1 MLTLDGK
8 ILLYSKTAA
17 RDYRWI
23 CIDESISYADATN
36 MHQDFLAVL
45 RKYSNG
51 TGFPAH
57 VFVRSLKNG
66 LAFYRIVKSR
76 RSDISGRAIFEL
88 KGLSTE
94 IPESWDLC
102 YRINKAVFDLLYH
115 NRVQVDKL
123 KDEDE
128 RLVRSFVYSF
138 DDSITGNEDA
148 RFKIIDEEITS
159 FFKGE
164 KWGNGFLLTEVNG
177 VPRLEHL
184 AVYESETESSSVPKG
199 GKVTAEPSKPSF
211 FMRLFRKK

>member
-1 MLTLDGK
+1 MQTLDGK

-23 CIDESISYADATN
+23 CIDESISYDDATN

-51 TGFPAH
+51 MGFPAH

-76 RSDISGRAIFEL
+76 RNDISGRAIFEL

-102 YRINKAVFDLLYH
+102 YKINKAAFDLLYH

-128 RLVRSFVYSF
+128 RLIRPFAYSF
-138 DDSITGNEDA
+138 DDSITENDDAQFKVVNEQ
-148 RFKIIDEEITS
+148 IS
-159 FFKGE
+159 LFFKGE

-184 AVYESETESSSVPKG
+184 VVYESGRTPSAVPSGRKNTTPP
-199 GKVTAEPSKPSF
+199 KQNF
-211 FMRLFRKK
+211 FMRMFRKK

>member
-1 MLTLDGK
+1 MD
-8 ILLYSKTAA
+8 ILQPFC
-17 RDYRWI
+17 RD
-23 CIDESISYADATN
+23 
-36 MHQDFLAVL
+36 
-45 RKYSNG
+45 
-51 TGFPAH
+51 
-57 VFVRSLKNG
+57 
-66 LAFYRIVKSR
+66 IVKSR

-128 RLVRSFVYSF
+128 RLVRPFVYSF

-184 AVYESETESSSVPKG
+184 VIYESETESSSAPTG
-199 GKVTAEPSKPSF
+199 GKEANEPSKPSF